1 MVAVVGRLGV
11 RSGAGVVV
19 RVGGGVQ
26 KMRGVGVGVVG
37 LEGATS
43 AGMGGMEEGAGTGTG
58 GAGVVAGEVAVAVAV
73 VLRVVGVVRVIGVAG
88 MAGLAVQMGLGNM
101 GVAAVWKAG
110 VEWVGVEVVG
120 MKVEGV
126 VEVQESARAVRNH
139 SGKALAPLHSC
150 TAPSAV
156 PSSPAEGML
165 PFSRSDERGTPAL
178 PF

>member
-1 MVAVVGRLGV
+1 
-11 RSGAGVVV
+11 VVV
-19 RVGGGVQ
+19 
-26 KMRGVGVGVVG
+26 
-37 LEGATS
+37 
-43 AGMGGMEEGAGTGTG
+43 
-58 GAGVVAGEVAVAVAV
+58 
-73 VLRVVGVVRVIGVAG
+73 RVVGVVRVIGVAG

>member
-26 KMRGVGVGVVG
+26 TMRGVGVGVVG

-58 GAGVVAGEVAVAVAV
+58 GAGEVAVAVAV
-73 VLRVVGVVRVIGVAG
+73 VLRVVGVVRVIGGAG
-88 MAGLAVQMGLGNM
+88 RAGLAVQMGLGNM

>member
-1 MVAVVGRLGV
+1 MVPVVV
-11 RSGAGVVV
+11 VAMAGV
-19 RVGGGVQ
+19 
-26 KMRGVGVGVVG
+26 
-37 LEGATS
+37 
-43 AGMGGMEEGAGTGTG
+43 
-58 GAGVVAGEVAVAVAV
+58 
-73 VLRVVGVVRVIGVAG
+73 RVVGVVRVIGVTG

>member
-1 MVAVVGRLGV
+1 
-11 RSGAGVVV
+11 
-19 RVGGGVQ
+19 
-26 KMRGVGVGVVG
+26 
-37 LEGATS
+37 
-43 AGMGGMEEGAGTGTG
+43 
-58 GAGVVAGEVAVAVAV
+58 VAV

-88 MAGLAVQMGLGNM
+88 MAGLAVQM
-101 GVAAVWKAG
+101 AG